1 METEFC
7 LATSTD
13 IDILVSFMRQ
23 FYAIDHY
30 PFEESA
36 ARTALKQMIDDRG
49 LGRIWLI
56 TKNGEAIGYI
66 VVAFGFSLEYH
77 GRDAFIDELFI
88 VEDQRNL
95 GIGAKAVQF
104 VIDNC
109 PDLGV
114 RALHLE
120 VERSNMAA
128 QALYRKAGFKDHERY
143 LMTRMVNIN

>member
-1 METEFC
+1 
-7 LATSTD
+7 
-13 IDILVSFMRQ
+13 MRQ

-30 PFEESA
+30 PFEEKA
-36 ARTALKQMIDDRG
+36 ARSTLKQMIDDSAF
-49 LGRIWLI
+49 GRIWLI
-56 TKNGEAIGYI
+56 AKNGEVIGY
-66 VVAFGFSLEYH
+66 VVVTFGFSLEYR

-88 VEDQRNL
+88 VEDQRNQ
-95 GIGAKAVQF
+95 GVGTKAVQF

-120 VERSNMAA
+120 VERSNVAA

-143 LMTRMVNIN
+143 LMTRMININ